1 MGRLRAGAL
10 LAEWWADGFPGWSLA
25 KQPGG
30 PIQVDGLQGKVQH
43 FGTNEGF
50 CSALGPDRTISVVV
64 SSPIADN
71 YFQFVACMKGPGIT
85 EEQDEAMA
93 ILKSTRF
100 LTS

>member
-1 MGRLRAGAL
+1 
-10 LAEWWADGFPGWSLA
+10 
-25 KQPGG
+25 
-30 PIQVDGLQGKVQH
+30 
-43 FGTNEGF
+43 
-50 CSALGPDRTISVVV
+50 VV